1 MTIRLGVMA
10 PFADGLIT
18 SGGFLR
24 DFAGTLEECGV
35 ESVWTVEHVVVAED
49 YEPLY
54 PYSDSGRTPSAA
66 GVVPMPD
73 PLETIAFL
81 AGATRTLRFGTAMVV
96 APLHSPVVLAKRVA
110 TIDRHSDGRLMLGL
124 GIGWQKEEYAA
135 VGAAYSQRGARLEE
149 CVEAMRELWANAP
162 ATYRGR
168 FTSFERVHCLP
179 RPESGTVPIVLGGNS
194 EPAVRRA
201 GRTGDGW
208 FPYTITAEDFEERA
222 ALLRSSAV
230 EAGRAEDAVEIT
242 AWPGSCDREAQH
254 DPAWVRRF
262 TEAGATRLVFAL
274 NPAELAGPRGL
285 DVLRERIA
293 QYRENVADKL

>member
-1 MTIRLGVMA
+1 MLTKLGVMA

-24 DFAGTLEECGV
+24 DFAGTLEDCGV

-49 YEPLY
+49 YEPRY
-54 PYSDSGRTPSAA
+54 PYSQSGRTPSAA

-81 AGATRTLRFGTAMVV
+81 AGASRTLRFGTAMVV

-135 VGAAYSQRGARLEE
+135 VGATFAERGARLEE
-149 CVEAMRELWANAP
+149 CVGAMRALWAEAP
-162 ATYRGR
+162 ATFRGR

-179 RPESGTVPIVLGGNS
+179 RPLSGAVPVILGGNS

-201 GRTGDGW
+201 GRIADGW
-208 FPYTITAEDFEERA
+208 FPYTITPEEFAERA
-222 ALLRSSAV
+222 ELLRACAQA
-230 EAGRAEDAVEIT
+230 AGRAEDAVEIT
-242 AWPGSCDREAQH
+242 AWPGSCDRERQH
-254 DPAWVRRF
+254 DVSWVRRF
-262 TEAGATRLVFAL
+262 TDAGATRLVFAP
-274 NPAELAGPRGL
+274 NPTELAGPRGL
-285 DVLRERIA
+285 DVLRERIE
-293 QYRENVADKL
+293 QYRESVLDKL

>member
-1 MTIRLGVMA
+1 MA

-54 PYSDSGRTPSAA
+54 PYSASGRTPSAA

-110 TIDRHSDGRLMLGL
+110 TIDRHSDARLMLGL

-135 VGAAYSQRGARLEE
+135 VGAAYSQRGARLED

-179 RPESGTVPIVLGGNS
+179 RPESGAVPIVLGGNS

-201 GRTGDGW
+201 GRIGDGW

-222 ALLRSSAV
+222 ALLRASAV

-274 NPAELAGPRGL
+274 NAAELAGSRGL
-285 DVLRERIA
+285 DVLRERIE

>member
-1 MTIRLGVMA
+1 MSIELGVMA

-24 DFAGTLEECGV
+24 DFAGTLEDCGV

-49 YEPLY
+49 YEPRY
-54 PYSDSGRTPSAA
+54 PYSASGRTPSAA

-81 AGATRTLRFGTAMVV
+81 AGASRTLRFGTAMVV

-135 VGAAYSQRGARLEE
+135 VGATFAERGARLEE
-149 CVEAMRELWANAP
+149 CVGAMRALWAEAP
-162 ATYRGR
+162 ASFQGR

-179 RPESGTVPIVLGGNS
+179 RPQSGAVPVILGGNS

-201 GRTGDGW
+201 GRIADGW
-208 FPYTITAEDFEERA
+208 FPYTITPEEFAERA
-222 ALLRSSAV
+222 ELLRACAR

-242 AWPGSCDREAQH
+242 AWPGSCDRERQH
-254 DPAWVRRF
+254 DATWVRRF
-262 TEAGATRLVFAL
+262 TDAGAVRLVFAP

-293 QYRENVADKL
+293 QYRETVLDKL

>member
-1 MTIRLGVMA
+1 MTIKLGVMA

-81 AGATRTLRFGTAMVV
+81 AGASRTLRFGTAMVV
-96 APLHSPVVLAKRVA
+96 APLHSPVVLAKRAA
-110 TIDRHSDGRLMLGL
+110 TIDRHSDGRLLLGL

-135 VGAAYSQRGARLEE
+135 VGAAYSERGARLEE
-149 CVEAMRELWANAP
+149 CVGAMRALWADAP
-162 ATYRGR
+162 ATFRGR
-168 FTSFERVHCLP
+168 FTTFERVHCLP
-179 RPESGTVPIVLGGNS
+179 RPERGAVPVVLGGNS

-201 GRTGDGW
+201 GRIGDGW
-208 FPYTITAEDFEERA
+208 FPYTIAPDEFEARAE
-222 ALLRSSAV
+222 LLRASTAA
-230 EAGRAEDAVEIT
+230 AGRAPDAVEIT
-242 AWPGSCDREAQH
+242 AWPGSCDRDLQY
-254 DPAWVRRF
+254 DPNWVRRF
-262 TEAGATRLVFAL
+262 TDAGASRLVFAP

-285 DVLRERIA
+285 RVLRERIA
-293 QYRENVADKL
+293 HYRETVADKL